1 MGISLV
7 TYSGST
13 VTAQDDALVYENALK
28 KSGII
33 YGCAV
38 TISDATTLH
47 IAAGHG
53 VIAGRKFTVDATD
66 ITVGLAPSGTLLGR
80 VYVQLD
86 LSNNSTPISFQVE
99 TGNSLTDPV
108 QTANVNIVNGIW
120 EFNLAT
126 FDVST
131 STLSNIVDVAPKFTV
146 TSQVLTAGNTQVTFD
161 VPTYGNNLID
171 FYTSNGVGCIE
182 IDTTVTGQVTLT
194 YEAQNVNIT
203 VYMKISEV

>member
-38 TISDATTLH
+38 TISDSTTLH

-66 ITVGLAPSGTLLGR
+66 ITVALAPSGTLLGR

-86 LSNNSTPISFQVE
+86 LSNNSTPISFKVE

-108 QTANVNIVNGIW
+108 QTANTNIVNGIW

-131 STLSNIVDVAPKFTV
+131 STLSNIVSVAPSFTP
-146 TSQVLTAGNTQVTFD
+146 TSGTLAANATTISFD
-161 VPTYGNNLID
+161 VPTYGTNLID
-171 FYTSNGVGCIE
+171 FYTSDGSNYLS
-182 IDTTVTGQVTLT
+182 IDTSVTGVVTLT
-194 YEAQNVNIT
+194 FEALATSRT
-203 VYMKISEV
+203 VYMEIREA